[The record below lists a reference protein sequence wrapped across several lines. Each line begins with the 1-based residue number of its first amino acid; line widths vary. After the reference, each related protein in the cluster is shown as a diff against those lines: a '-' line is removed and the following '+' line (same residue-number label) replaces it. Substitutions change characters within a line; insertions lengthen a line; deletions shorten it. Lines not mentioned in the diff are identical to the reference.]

1 MELHLLG
8 TIEATLNGRPIP
20 LGATKQRAV
29 LVMLALQANATVSV
43 DRLVDGLWGEVPPAT
58 APKMVQLYVSQLR
71 RLLGGD
77 GAQIVTHGR
86 GYELRVAPEAID
98 AARFERLVDEAG
110 RSARAPNDAAREAL
124 ALWHGAAL
132 ADVAGEPFAAAE
144 IRRLDELWLRAAEL
158 AVEGDVAAGR
168 DEDALAQL
176 ERLVEEHPLRERLHA
191 QRMLALYRSGRQADA
206 LEAYAAARRRLVDEV
221 GVEPSAELREL
232 QARILR
238 QDPSLRLPPA
248 PAETQPAEREE
259 VPDATKPP
267 ARGAR
272 AQPVG
277 STRRRRLV
285 PAAAAAILVGIAVFA
300 VTRLTGAEP
309 LSGIDGGAVGVIDPQ
324 AAAVTA
330 QYRTGSDPGAVAQ
343 GAGSVWVASPRE
355 GTVSRIHRG
364 TDRLETID
372 VGPAPTG
379 LAFGGGSLWVAGGDD
394 GAVAQVDPGANRVL
408 QRIPI
413 GNGLRAVT
421 VGYGA
426 LWAATALD
434 GEVVRIDLRSG
445 RITKRIAVGGQP
457 AALATGAGSV
467 WAAAEESG
475 TVGRIDPRSGDVLDA
490 IPVGNGPAAVAVGL
504 GAVWIANRQDG
515 TVSRIDPATDRVT
528 ETVPAGGSPVALTI
542 ADHAL
547 WVADA
552 SGAVLRLDPRTGTI
566 AGTVRTGSTPVGLAA
581 VDGSIWVTA
590 VAPPAAHRGGTLR
603 VGGSIV
609 VDPALGAYGDAP
621 ALQLAYE
628 GLVAYRRQG
637 GPAGARLVG
646 GLAADVPKP
655 TDGGRRYVFRLH
667 RGLRYSNGTPVRA
680 GDFRAS
686 VERASLLARGPGI
699 PFPDTIEGMARCRT
713 ATRSCD
719 LSRGIS
725 ADERAG
731 TITIRLRRADP
742 ELLEKLAAPLL
753 SVMPS
758 ATPRR
763 GLTRT
768 APAGTGPYRVRRI
781 VPGRQAVL
789 TRNPH
794 FRPRGPDSRP
804 AGFADRIEVTSGGER
819 AQVAAAERGRL
830 DLASVFASATSEQLA
845 ALRTRVGTRVRSATA
860 PFTEYAWLNV
870 KAPPFNDPRVRR
882 ALNLA
887 VDRARVVDLTGGPD
901 AGSPACQLLPPG
913 LPGYRPI
920 CPFTAA
926 PSPAGAWTAPDRT
939 EAKRLVAASGT
950 RGTAVEVWGWGP
962 RRTVARHLV
971 KVLRDLGFRSR
982 LRVFGDLGLIIDA
995 AQDPRQRPQIGIDG
1009 WIADNPEPAAFLNAL
1024 ISCHGYAANTKIP
1037 NLSRFCDRSI
1047 DAAIDR
1053 ARAAGAGA
1061 DAAAAWQRIE
1071 RRIAKRAPVVP
1082 LTTRR
1087 SVVITSKRVGNVQFH
1102 PFVGVLLDQ
1111 VWVR

>member
-8 TIEATLNGRPIP
+8 TVEATLNGRPIP

-86 GYELRVAPEAID
+86 GYELRVPPEAID

-110 RSARAPNDAAREAL
+110 RSTRAPNDAAREAL

-158 AVEGDVAAGR
+158 AVEGDLAAGR

-238 QDPSLRLPPA
+238 QDPSLRLPSA
-248 PAETQPAEREE
+248 PVEAQPAEREA
-259 VPDATKPP
+259 VPGATKSP

-277 STRRRRLV
+277 SSHRRLLV
-285 PAAAAAILVGIAVFA
+285 TAATAALLVGIAVFA
-300 VTRLTGAEP
+300 VTRLTGADP
-309 LSGIDGGAVGVIDPQ
+309 LRGIHGGAVGVIDPG

-330 QYRTGSDPGAVAQ
+330 EYRTGSDPGAVAK
-343 GAGSVWVASPRE
+343 GAGSVWVASPSE
-355 GTVSRIHRG
+355 GTVSRIHRQ

-372 VGPAPTG
+372 VGPAPAG

-413 GNGLRAVT
+413 GNGLRAVA

-445 RITKRIAVGGQP
+445 HITRRIAVGGQP

-475 TVGRIDPRSGDVLDA
+475 TIARIDPRSGDVLDA

-504 GAVWIANRQDG
+504 GAVWVANRQDG

-528 ETVPAGGSPVALTI
+528 ETVPAGRSPVALTI

-552 SGAVLRLDPRTGTI
+552 SGAVLRLDPRTRTI
-566 AGTVRTGSTPVGLAA
+566 VDTVRTGSTPAGLAA
-581 VDGSIWVTA
+581 VGGSIWVTA

-609 VDPALGAYGDAP
+609 VDPAFGEPDAP
-621 ALQLAYE
+621 AIDLAYD
-628 GLVAYRRQG
+628 GLLAYRRQG
-637 GPAGARLVG
+637 GAAGARLVG
-646 GLAADVPKP
+646 GLAAEVPRP
-655 TDGGRRYVFRLH
+655 ADGGRRYVFRLR
-667 RGLRYSNGTPVRA
+667 RGLRYSDGTPVRA

-686 VERASLLARGPGI
+686 VERAAELLRAPGV
-699 PFPDTIEGMARCRT
+699 PFPDAIRGMSRCRKS
-713 ATRSCD
+713 RRGCD
-719 LSRGIS
+719 LSSGIV
-725 ADERAG
+725 ADDGAA
-731 TITIRLRRADP
+731 TITIHLRRADP

-753 SVMPS
+753 AVLPPT
-758 ATPRR
+758 TPRR
-763 GLTRT
+763 LLSRR
-768 APAGTGPYRVRRI
+768 APVGTGPYRVARL
-781 VPGRQAVL
+781 VPGRRVLL

-794 FRPRGPDSRP
+794 FRPRGADDRP
-804 AGFADRIEVTSGGER
+804 AGFADRVEVSVGGER
-819 AQVAAAERGRL
+819 AQIAAAERGRL
-830 DLASVFASATSEQLA
+830 DLASVFETTLKQLA
-845 ALRTRVGTRVRSATA
+845 ALRTQLGSRVRSAPA
-860 PFTEYAWLNV
+860 AFTEYAWLNV
-870 KAPPFNDPRVRR
+870 KAPPFDDPRVRR

-920 CPFTAA
+920 CPFTVE
-926 PSPAGAWTAPDRT
+926 PSPAGAWVAPDR
-939 EAKRLVAASGT
+939 AQARRLVAASGT
-950 RGTAVEVWGWGP
+950 RGTAVEVWGWAP
-962 RRTVARHLV
+962 RRGVARHLAD
-971 KVLRDLGFRSR
+971 VLRELGFRSR
-982 LRVFGDLGLIIDA
+982 LRVFGDLGQIIDA
-995 AQDPRQRPQIGIDG
+995 ARDPRQRPQIGVDG
-1009 WIADNPEPAAFLNAL
+1009 WIADYPDPAAFLNAL
-1024 ISCHGYAANTKIP
+1024 ISCHGYVSDSGSP

-1047 DAAIDR
+1047 DAEIER
-1053 ARAAGAGA
+1053 ARAAGPDAG
-1061 DAAAAWQRIE
+1061 AAWQRIE
-1071 RRIAKRAPVVP
+1071 RRIAKHAPVVP

-1087 SVVITSKRVGNVQFH
+1087 SVMVTSRRAGNVQFG
-1102 PFVGVLLDQ
+1102 PGGDLLLDQ